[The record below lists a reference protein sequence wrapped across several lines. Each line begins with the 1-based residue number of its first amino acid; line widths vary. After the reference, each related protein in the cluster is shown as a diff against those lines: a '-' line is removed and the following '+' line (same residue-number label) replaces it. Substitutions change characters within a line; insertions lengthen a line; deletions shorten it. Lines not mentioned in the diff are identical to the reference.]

1 MMSKA
6 IGTRSQ
12 TQCRSHHQQMMKC
25 FRNIDNILKEMERNL
40 KDRKESISETAEAR
54 LEPIETVSE
63 MGY

>member
-25 FRNIDNILKEMERNL
+25 FRNVDNIIKEMERNL
-40 KDRKESISETAEAR
+40 KDSKESIS
-54 LEPIETVSE
+54 
-63 MGY
+63 